1 MATTIPAQDEL
12 LRLTGTTGNSLETIS
27 TTANGTGAYYG
38 PGRTVNFWLAVG
50 SAAGTSP
57 TLAVKFQDSATG
69 DATSYTDVGVAFP
82 TVTGAAGTATG
93 SLSDFPA
100 VALKTSTTRPYLRV
114 VKTIGGTSAVFSMA
128 VYHGAPSGW

>member
-12 LRLTGTTGNSLETIS
+12 LRLTGSTGNSLETIS

-50 SAAGTSP
+50 SAAGTGP
-57 TLAVKFQDSATG
+57 TLAVKFQDSTDPTTG
-69 DATSYTDVGVAFP
+69 YTDVGVAFP
-82 TVTGAAGTATG
+82 TVTGAAGTAVG

-100 VALKTSTTRPYLRV
+100 IAFKTSTTRPYLRV

-128 VYHGAPSGW
+128 VYHGAPTGW